1 MKNILLIKKIPTV
14 SWSSHHPLNFTP
26 RPLTLVFLCMGLMIF
41 GIGEALLINSHLGVS
56 PWTVL
61 AQGVSL
67 STSQSIGWS
76 TFYISIVVL
85 SLWLPLK
92 QAPGI
97 GTLLNAII
105 IAASIEL
112 SLPLLPKP
120 ATFEFQL
127 LQSMLGIFVVGF
139 GSGIYLIA
147 HLGAGPR
154 DGLMTGLQRISE
166 LPMAW
171 VRTIIEL
178 IVVITGWLLGGT
190 VGIGTLLF
198 AIVIGPAVSLGLA
211 TVKYAF
217 QSAENGE

>member
-1 MKNILLIKKIPTV
+1 MG
-14 SWSSHHPLNFTP
+14 
-26 RPLTLVFLCMGLMIF
+26 LVFF

-92 QAPGI
+92 QVPGI
-97 GTLLNAII
+97 GTLLNTII

-139 GSGIYLIA
+139 GSGIYLTA

>member
-76 TFYISIVVL
+76 TFCISIVVL

-92 QAPGI
+92 QVPGI

>member
-1 MKNILLIKKIPTV
+1 
-14 SWSSHHPLNFTP
+14 
-26 RPLTLVFLCMGLMIF
+26 
-41 GIGEALLINSHLGVS
+41 
-56 PWTVL
+56 
-61 AQGVSL
+61 
-67 STSQSIGWS
+67 
-76 TFYISIVVL
+76 
-85 SLWLPLK
+85 
-92 QAPGI
+92 
-97 GTLLNAII
+97 
-105 IAASIEL
+105 
-112 SLPLLPKP
+112 
-120 ATFEFQL
+120 
-127 LQSMLGIFVVGF
+127 MLGIFVVGF